1 MASRS
6 VRGSVSYHAGQSAEL
21 CVAAD
26 YERRGF
32 TITHRR
38 WRGAGGEIDLIAR
51 DADGIV
57 FIEVKKSSSHA
68 RAAERLSQRQLARIY
83 RSAEDF
89 IGHLPA
95 GSNTDCR
102 VDVALLDQQ
111 GQIDI
116 LPNVLCA

>member
-1 MASRS
+1 MSGA
-6 VRGSVSYHAGQSAEL
+6 VSYHAGLSAEDQ
-21 CVAAD
+21 VT
-26 YERRGF
+26 RRYVRDGHV
-32 TITHRR
+32 ILSRR
-38 WRGAGGEIDLIAR
+38 WRGKCGEIDLVAEK
-51 DADGIV
+51 DGTVV
-57 FIEVKKSSSHA
+57 FIEVKKSRSHTQ
-68 RAAERLSQRQLARIY
+68 AAERLSQRQLHRIF

-102 VDVALLDQQ
+102 VDVALLDHL